1 MSYLDTPTDA
11 DRRDSVVQLY
21 EAERAR
27 FGDVPNYA
35 RVFAL
40 RPTVYAA
47 WAGLNTAI
55 KVGMDTRRYELA
67 TLAAARQLRSTYC
80 ALAHGTLLRDR
91 FYDAETL
98 VRIAADHHD
107 ADLDRVDVAVMDLAV
122 KVARDGTAVTATEAR
137 RTTRV
142 RPGRRGDLPDR
153 PRPAAGRAG
162 RSATTR
168 RRAGR
173 RGRR

>member
-11 DRRDSVVQLY
+11 DPRDRVVQLY

-55 KVGMDTRRYELA
+55 KAGMDTRRY
-67 TLAAARQLRSTYC
+67 
-80 ALAHGTLLRDR
+80 
-91 FYDAETL
+91 
-98 VRIAADHHD
+98 
-107 ADLDRVDVAVMDLAV
+107 
-122 KVARDGTAVTATEAR
+122 
-137 RTTRV
+137 
-142 RPGRRGDLPDR
+142 
-153 PRPAAGRAG
+153 
-162 RSATTR
+162 
-168 RRAGR
+168 
-173 RGRR
+173 